1 MLGTI
6 CFEEHALLPLST
18 PTRYEML
25 SRLGQ
30 RSLKAST
37 SAARPILGRRLQTTA
52 DSSSLI
58 GPIPAD
64 GDAPFQIKLHQE
76 YFQTY
81 RCEAPALEMEV
92 TKNQLVDSYKMMVT
106 MRRMEMAADQV
117 RSTLHPPLSRPPR
130 VSTPAEADPF
140 VSPSFPVV
148 QGSTHSRSLPPP
160 SAL

>member
-1 MLGTI
+1 MVGMAVGECARVLGTEMETVEI
-6 CFEEHALLPLST
+6 SWGNLFSRRRTLPLAQT
-18 PTRYEML
+18 LYAML
-25 SRLGQ
+25 SRLGA

-117 RSTLHPPLSRPPR
+117 RSTLPTLSPCY
-130 VSTPAEADPF
+130 ST
-140 VSPSFPVV
+140 SFSVR
-148 QGSTHSRSLPPP
+148 RS
-160 SAL
+160 

>member
-1 MLGTI
+1 MGTLK
-6 CFEEHALLPLST
+6 FERALCLS
-18 PTRYEML
+18 PSLCVEML

-64 GDAPFQIKLHQE
+64 GDAPFKIKLHQE

-81 RCEAPALEMEV
+81 RCETPDLEMEV

-117 RSTLHPPLSRPPR
+117 SPTFRTLLRSCCDDFQPR
-130 VSTPAEADPF
+130 R
-140 VSPSFPVV
+140 
-148 QGSTHSRSLPPP
+148 G
-160 SAL
+160 

>member
-1 MLGTI
+1 MRKLMGTI
-6 CFEEHALLPLST
+6 YFEAEFLCFQLNLCL
-18 PTRYEML
+18 EML

-58 GPIPAD
+58 GPIPTD

-81 RCEAPALEMEV
+81 RCEAPSLEMEV
-92 TKNQLVDSYKMMVT
+92 TKNQLVDSYKLMVT

-117 RSTLHPPLSRPPR
+117 SHPFFILSRSYP
-130 VSTPAEADPF
+130 T
-140 VSPSFPVV
+140 SFREI
-148 QGSTHSRSLPPP
+148 RS
-160 SAL
+160 